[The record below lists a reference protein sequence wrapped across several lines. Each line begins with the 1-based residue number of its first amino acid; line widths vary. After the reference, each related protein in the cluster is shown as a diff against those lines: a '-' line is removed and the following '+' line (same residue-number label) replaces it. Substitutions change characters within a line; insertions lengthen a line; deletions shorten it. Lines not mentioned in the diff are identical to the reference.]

1 MSLTSIMN
9 IANSGMHA
17 AQTQLR
23 VVSDNVANVNTPGY
37 VRKIADQ
44 QSTATQG
51 VGSGV
56 EVARIRLATDR
67 FLQAASL
74 NAGAE
79 AGRQGVR
86 YELFDRI
93 QTLFGDPSGDNSF
106 FTGVDDLFAAFS
118 SVSESPTSSP
128 LRQDIL
134 YQAQALFDQ
143 GAAIGKNIQATREEA
158 DGRLRTAVDTANDL
172 LSQIEDLNK
181 TIASAAAAGDDA
193 TGSQNAQATLLS
205 QLSQLMDI
213 KVTGRAN
220 GGVMVRTGTGALLA
234 GQGHATLAYSPA
246 GAVDG
251 KTAFNEVW
259 ITEPGGQKRALLDS
273 VASGEIKGLVELR
286 DVDAPAA
293 AERLGELMS
302 KVADELNRAHNA
314 NSSVPA
320 PTALVGRNTGL
331 SLAQAL
337 ESFGGLSPMGEQ
349 TAAGQVVFAVID
361 AGGVIGRKVVIDF
374 QPGGFRVDDLPEKPA
389 SYPVDEFLTRV
400 NAALAGDARISFSN
414 GTMSIE
420 ADRPGF
426 GVAVAQGDPPSGKTG
441 RGFSHFFGLNDLVST
456 TQPAIYETG
465 LSETSSLELAAG
477 GSLTLRLTGESGAK
491 LKDIT
496 VAAPSGTATFDQL
509 LDALNDPATG
519 VGRYGRFSPDA
530 NGALTFKGAGSSA
543 PTLSVLDDTTS
554 QSASGVSVSAL
565 FGIGGGVRAA
575 RTGGLT
581 LRADI
586 QTDSTK
592 LALAR
597 LNLGAAAGTPALTSN
612 DGSGALALADAGKAT
627 VRFDGAGG
635 TAATSTS
642 ITRYAADFSGDIGS
656 KAAAAES
663 RKDSAEALLTE
674 AQARQTAHEG
684 VNLDEELVMMTTY
697 QQAFNASARLI
708 QAAKDMYDTLLGM
721 I

>member
-106 FTGVDDLFAAFS
+106 FTDVDDLFAAFS

-134 YQAQALFDQ
+134 YQAQALFDR
-143 GAAIGKNIQATREEA
+143 GATIGKNIQAAREEA

-172 LSQIEDLNK
+172 LGQIEDLNK
-181 TIASAAAAGDDA
+181 TIAAAAASGDDA
-193 TGSQNAQATLLS
+193 TGSQNTQATLLN

-246 GAVDG
+246 GSINANS
-251 KTAFNEVW
+251 AFNEVW
-259 ITEPGGQKRALLDS
+259 VTEPGGQKRALLDS
-273 VASGEIKGLVELR
+273 VSSGEIKGLVELR

-314 NSSVPA
+314 NASVPA
-320 PTALVGRNTGL
+320 PTSLTGRNTGQSWATAIAGFTGTTNIVTTNASGVVQQRAEIVFGAGGAITINGAASSAANFEADL
-331 SLAQAL
+331 EAAL
-337 ESFGGLSPMGEQ
+337 G
-349 TAAGQVVFAVID
+349 GQVDFRFQNGAMSLTSTGANGIAIADD
-361 AGGVIGRKVVIDF
+361 ANA
-374 QPGGFRVDDLPEKPA
+374 PA
-389 SYPVDEFLTRV
+389 SKV
-400 NAALAGDARISFSN
+400 
-414 GTMSIE
+414 
-420 ADRPGF
+420 
-426 GVAVAQGDPPSGKTG
+426 G

-456 TQPAIYETG
+456 TQPAFYETG
-465 LSETSSLELAAG
+465 LSGTSSLGLAAG
-477 GSLTLRLTGESGAK
+477 GSLTLRFTGESGSK
-491 LKDIT
+491 LKDVTI
-496 VAAPSGTATFDQL
+496 AAPAGAATVNDL
-509 LDALNDPATG
+509 LAALNNPATG
-519 VGRYGRFSPDA
+519 AGRYGQFSLDA
-530 NGALTFKGAGSSA
+530 ATGALAFKGGGSPA

-554 QSASGVSVSAL
+554 QTPSGVSVSAL

-586 QTDSTK
+586 QADSTK

>member
-181 TIASAAAAGDDA
+181 TIAAAAASGDDA
-193 TGSQNAQATLLS
+193 TGSQTTQATLLG

-246 GAVDG
+246 GSIDANS
-251 KTAFNEVW
+251 AFNEVW
-259 ITEPGGQKRALLDS
+259 VTEPGGQKRALLDS

-293 AERLGELMS
+293 AERLGELMA

-314 NSSVPA
+314 NASVPA
-320 PTALVGRNTGL
+320 PTSLTGRNTGQSWATAIAGFTGTTNIVTTNASGVVQQRAEIVFGAGGAITINGGASSAANFEADL
-331 SLAQAL
+331 EAAL
-337 ESFGGLSPMGEQ
+337 G
-349 TAAGQVVFAVID
+349 GQV
-361 AGGVIGRKVVIDF
+361 DF
-374 QPGGFRVDDLPEKPA
+374 RFQ
-389 SYPVDEFLTRV
+389 
-400 NAALAGDARISFSN
+400 N
-414 GTMSIE
+414 GTMSLTSTGVNGIAI
-420 ADRPGF
+420 AD
-426 GVAVAQGDPPSGKTG
+426 DPTAPASKVG

-456 TQPAIYETG
+456 TQPAFYETG
-465 LSETSSLELAAG
+465 LSGTSSLGLAAG
-477 GSLTLRLTGESGAK
+477 GALTLRFTGESGAR
-491 LKDIT
+491 LKDVTI
-496 VAAPSGTATFDQL
+496 AAPAGAATVDDL
-509 LDALNDPATG
+509 LAALNNPATG
-519 VGRYGRFSPDA
+519 AGRYGQFSLDA
-530 NGALTFKGAGSSA
+530 ATGALTFQGAGSPA
-543 PTLSVLDDTTS
+543 PTLSVLNDTTS
-554 QSASGVSVSAL
+554 QSPSGVSVSAL

-575 RTGGLT
+575 RTGGLS

-586 QTDSTK
+586 QADSTK

-635 TAATSTS
+635 SVATSTS

-656 KAAAAES
+656 KAAAAET
-663 RKDSAEALLTE
+663 RRNSAEALLTE
-674 AQARQTAHEG
+674 AQARQTSHEG